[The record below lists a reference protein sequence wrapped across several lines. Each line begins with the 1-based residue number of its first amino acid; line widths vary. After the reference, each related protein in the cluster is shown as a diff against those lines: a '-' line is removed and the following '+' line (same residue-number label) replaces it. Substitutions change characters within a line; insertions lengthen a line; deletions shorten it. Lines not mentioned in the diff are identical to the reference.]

1 MGNKIAV
8 QTGLTVFKIDVDK
21 NILYLKGSVPGKP
34 GTIVKI
40 RDTLNLDKLEKN
52 L

>member
-1 MGNKIAV
+1 MGNRIAV

-21 NILYLKGSVPGKP
+21 NLLYLKGSVPGKT

-40 RDTLNLDKLEKN
+40 RDTLNLDKI
-52 L
+52 